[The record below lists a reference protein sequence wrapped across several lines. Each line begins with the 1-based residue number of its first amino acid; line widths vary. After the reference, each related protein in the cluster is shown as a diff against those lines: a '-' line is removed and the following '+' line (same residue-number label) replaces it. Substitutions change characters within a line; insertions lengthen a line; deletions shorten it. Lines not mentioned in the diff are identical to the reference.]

1 MGKPIKHSPVQNAQA
16 AVSQQ
21 RLAFFAQKREAFYVN
36 AIVGLLNNPATKV
49 EDVDGNCDLAL
60 KYADTMFNRLYVV
73 RPQEGKESEQ

>member
-1 MGKPIKHSPVQNAQA
+1 M
-16 AVSQQ
+16 
-21 RLAFFAQKREAFYVN
+21 N